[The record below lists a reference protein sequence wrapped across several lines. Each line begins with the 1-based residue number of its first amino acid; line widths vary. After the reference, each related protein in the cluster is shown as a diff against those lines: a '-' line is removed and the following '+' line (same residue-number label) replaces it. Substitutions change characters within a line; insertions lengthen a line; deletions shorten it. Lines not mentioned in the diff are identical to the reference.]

1 MVVIILSSC
10 FISRQLI
17 FADAYISEDKVYYGA
32 DSYTIDYEREIIYAK
47 GHAYFKKEDRRVQA
61 DRIKIYYSR
70 DKKKAEFFNNVW
82 VQDLTQLSEI
92 RGDYGKALF
101 KEDTYI
107 IEGNAV
113 YTDEKRTVSA
123 QRIQRL
129 KDQRILFS
137 EGVMYSDGTYE
148 IKASK
153 LDISGNTA
161 EFTSNVGALHLESG
175 DIVYCNSLTYFADL
189 ENVTF
194 QGEVLYLQKK
204 EQEGKD
210 ALVMRANGVRYFK
223 DQDVFL
229 LLGDVLILTERFT
242 MSTSVARYMRNKRK
256 LESTGDIVVSERT
269 NYIYCNRVS
278 YDEQTKRIIYFNTV
292 QGIVSRR

>member
-1 MVVIILSSC
+1 MGVIILSSNL
-10 FISRQLI
+10 ISGHRI

-70 DKKKAEFFNNVW
+70 DKKKAEFFNNVR
-82 VQDLTQLSEI
+82 VQDITQLSEI
-92 RGDYGKALF
+92 RGDYGEALF
-101 KEDTYI
+101 KKDTYI
-107 IEGNAV
+107 VEGNAT

-123 QRIQRL
+123 QRVQRL

-137 EGVMYSDGTYE
+137 EDVVYSDGIYE

-153 LDISGNTA
+153 LDISGDTA
-161 EFTSNVGALHLESG
+161 EFTSDVDVLHLESG
-175 DIVYCNSLTYFADL
+175 DIIYCNSLTYLMDL

-194 QGEVLYLQKK
+194 QGEVLYLQK
-204 EQEGKD
+204 EDQEGKD
-210 ALVMRANGVRYFK
+210 ALVMRANGIRYFK

-229 LLGDVLILTERFT
+229 LLGDVLILTESFT
-242 MSTSVARYMRNKRK
+242 MNTSIARYMRNERK
-256 LESTGDIVVSERT
+256 LESTGDIIVSDRT
-269 NYIYCNRVS
+269 NYIYCNRLS